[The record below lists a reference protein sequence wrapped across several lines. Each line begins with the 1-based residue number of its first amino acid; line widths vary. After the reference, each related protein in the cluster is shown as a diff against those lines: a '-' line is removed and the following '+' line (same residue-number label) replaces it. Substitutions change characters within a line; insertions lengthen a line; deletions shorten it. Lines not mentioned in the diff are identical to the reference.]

1 MPFPLPFCS
10 HPQRGNP
17 TLIPPQKKHCMFGE
31 NISMKSYSVFD
42 AEQGFVLILAA
53 PACFRKRKLNL

>member
-10 HPQRGNP
+10 HPLGAIRP
-17 TLIPPQKKHCMFGE
+17 LFPPKKHCMFGE

>member
-10 HPQRGNP
+10 HPPRGQSDP
-17 TLIPPQKKHCMFGE
+17 YPPKNHCMFGE